1 MKGSFVA
8 CLVVVQSVCFGSVR
22 DELERLK
29 SLPVPE
35 WAAVRDRILKEGP
48 ACTNELAEIRNRPQ
62 ESWEVRFIASLCL
75 ERLLNDPEETDFFRN
90 PWKSDPEY
98 NRSWRSTAAGYSFEE
113 VPLLR
118 RRLREKG
125 YWFGLL
131 NLFAFPD
138 DCEDWHPVFRNGEQI
153 LYEDAPAEVR
163 LHAARLSEWFSRE
176 TFAKQNWGYDTY
188 IPWLE
193 AYVLD
198 GTYPEGSSILL
209 VRYSETK
216 HYLFST
222 LRGVLARNKDPVFL
236 EQICDSFG
244 NDQTARRLVARR
256 LSELSDLQENSQNP
270 RPERDSETN
279 GLDGW
284 FGHVSTAFNKQDQK
298 EKKGNS
304 AGLFAVLGI
313 VVASF
318 CAWKILRKTT
328 RRDMRKGTPP

>member
-62 ESWEVRFIASLCL
+62 ESWEIRFIAALCL

-98 NRSWRSTAAGYSFEE
+98 DRSWRSTAAGYSFEE

-176 TFAKQNWGYDTY
+176 ALANMNWHYDGYV
-188 IPWLE
+188 PRLE
-193 AYVLD
+193 SYVLD
-198 GTYPEGSSILL
+198 GTYPEGSYLL
-209 VRYSETK
+209 LEHLANTGCLLPVD
-216 HYLFST
+216 
-222 LRGVLARNKDPVFL
+222 LRVLVSRNNDVAFL
-236 EQICDSFG
+236 KRIRDSSKTT
-244 NDQTARRLVARR
+244 QTTRRLVENR
-256 LSELSDLQENSQNP
+256 LAELVSFLENSQNP
-270 RPERDSETN
+270 LSEGN
-279 GLDGW
+279 SGMNDPDG
-284 FGHVSTAFNKQDQK
+284 VSSDASAAFDKQDQK
-298 EKKGNS
+298 DKNGNS
-304 AGLFAVLGI
+304 AGWFAVFGI

-318 CAWKILRKTT
+318 CAWKILRKPT
-328 RRDMRKGTPP
+328 RRDMRKGTTP